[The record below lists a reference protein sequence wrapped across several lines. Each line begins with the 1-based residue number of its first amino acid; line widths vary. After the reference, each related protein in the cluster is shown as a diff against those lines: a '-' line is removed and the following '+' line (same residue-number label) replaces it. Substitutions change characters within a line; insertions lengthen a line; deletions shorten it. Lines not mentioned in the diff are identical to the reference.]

1 MSAPRR
7 ALQARAL
14 TLAVG
19 SGKCGVGKT
28 TLVANLAISL
38 ARTGLKVTVVD
49 GDMGL
54 ANLDVLLGLVPQRT
68 LEHFFR
74 EGVPLEEIAVEGPLG
89 VRVVPAGSGLPELTQ
104 LSSEELLAFVRGLSA
119 LRESSD
125 VILLDS
131 AAGIAD
137 NAARLWLLADRVVL
151 VTWPEPTALVDAY
164 AALKVL
170 RRRGPQQEVGLVV
183 NGVADAAEAERVHKR
198 LETAARQFLGSGVML
213 DGHLV
218 KDEAMADA
226 ARRQLA
232 VVLAHP
238 LAPVS
243 RCFERLAL
251 HIAALAGGRMR
262 GATGQ
267 TWEKTARP
275 AEVLH

>member
-1 MSAPRR
+1 MKRPVRLPR
-7 ALQARAL
+7 AM
-14 TLAVG
+14 TMAVG
-19 SGKCGVGKT
+19 SGKGGVGKT
-28 TLVANLAISL
+28 TIVANLAIAL
-38 ARTGLKVTVVD
+38 ARTGLRVTVID

-54 ANLDVLLGLVPQRT
+54 ANVDVMLGLVPQRT

-74 EGVPLEEIAVEGPLG
+74 EGVPLEDIAIEGPLG
-89 VRVVPAGSGLPELTQ
+89 VRVVPAGSGLPELTH
-104 LSSEELLAFVRGLSA
+104 LSSDELLAFVKGMA
-119 LRESSD
+119 PLRESSD

-131 AAGIAD
+131 AAGIAE
-137 NAARLWLLADRVVL
+137 NAARLWLLAERFLL

-170 RRRGPQQEVGLVV
+170 RRRGPQQDVGLLV

-198 LETAARQFLGSGVML
+198 LDTAARQFLGDGVAF
-213 DGHLV
+213 DGHIV

-232 VVLAHP
+232 AVLAHP
-238 LAPVS
+238 LSPAS

-251 HIAALAGGRMR
+251 HVAALAGGRMR

-267 TWEKTARP
+267 TWQKTAWP
-275 AEVLH
+275 AELLH